1 MRRKKWKQ
9 QARILQYLFYVGGAR
24 IGVCFF
30 QVMSNSAAR
39 ALADLVGWI
48 VFTFDHKHRRMALEN
63 LRRAFPGRYS
73 EKQLHAMV
81 LATYRHFFTLF
92 GEIIQMPRKVH
103 RHNADYHLDLGP
115 RKEEVLKL
123 LHSDRPLLIVT
134 GHFGNWELAGVWL
147 GALGFRTY
155 AVARPLDNVYLNAYF
170 QSIREHLGQTILPS
184 VAICPLFSERSPRA
198 ARSRCSPINTPA
210 RAGRWSI
217 SSVARLRLIA
227 AFPSS
232 RCNTTR
238 RCSSSA
244 SVRSLSRCAIRRSSP
259 TSSIRKNTPARRRKT
274 CGKSRYCAAT
284 APVWKRHSLGS
295 RAILLDSQSL
305 ETSSPTE
312 IRYGPR
318 RVTLLD

>member
-9 QARILQYLFYVGGAR
+9 QARILQYLFYVGVR

-48 VFTFDHKHRRMALEN
+48 VFTFDHKHRRMALDN
-63 LRRAFPGRYS
+63 LRQAFPGRYS

-170 QSIREHLGQTILPS
+170 QSIREHLGQTILPKRDLPLIQRTLAQGGK
-184 VAICPLFSERSPRA
+184 VAVLADQYAGPRGQMVDFFGRQASAYRGISILALQHNAPLLVVGVRKVAEPMRYQAVITDIIDPEEYTGSPSENVRQITQRYSTGLENVIRSAPEQYFWIHNRWKPHRQPKSDMARA
-198 ARSRCSPINTPA
+198 A
-210 RAGRWSI
+210 
-217 SSVARLRLIA
+217 
-227 AFPSS
+227 
-232 RCNTTR
+232 
-238 RCSSSA
+238 
-244 SVRSLSRCAIRRSSP
+244 
-259 TSSIRKNTPARRRKT
+259 
-274 CGKSRYCAAT
+274 
-284 APVWKRHSLGS
+284 
-295 RAILLDSQSL
+295 
-305 ETSSPTE
+305 
-312 IRYGPR
+312 
-318 RVTLLD
+318 